1 MADLRISQLPP
12 LAGALLQAADPL
24 AVADLSASETKQVT
38 VKDLVQAGVSMIDPG
53 SIPGDKLSVA
63 IPAKFIGTR
72 ELADDAVTEAKLAN
86 QSTAVIGATQPAS
99 GAYIGQLAVVTGTP
113 NALSVWDGGGWR
125 SLSQA
130 IATITGGTI
139 GPVTTN
145 VTVAG
150 TAASVQARI
159 VNSTGAAQFVAGPA
173 TTAGSVTLR
182 GITSDDLPKA
192 TNALRGAVS
201 VPVGS
206 GLTINGGGSGLEANI
221 EIDNAVTA
229 SAVGQ
234 LVTYNN
240 RGLVTGGRAV
250 LSSDL
255 PLATAGSTGVI
266 AAGVEFSVDVS
277 GVMRHVNQLA
287 AGSATKVQYD
297 QQGHVTGALPLV
309 AGDIPALNASKI
321 TTGAFDSARIANG
334 SLTKDKFA
342 NYATTVIQEA
352 DPGAGDY
359 IGQFWYRESDAQ
371 LRTWSA
377 NSWIPVGF
385 GRLSQENLRFCGTFN
400 AATGSITQVTTFGTA
415 AGLKAGAAIP
425 AATEPLT
432 GAYLVATT
440 PGTYNGDVYDNGD
453 WALCIGTQWIRV
465 DTLSSAGG
473 GSTIN
478 LGDLLNVT
486 LTTPQSGDSL
496 IFDASTNTWKN
507 RSTHG
512 VKINLIEAFDGVRTS
527 FTTSRQVVSE
537 NNLIVSVGGVI
548 QEPGVDFTA
557 PTGGSTINFLTAPP
571 AGSDHWILQEASLDG
586 GGGGGGT
593 TLPPGTAAEEYLK
606 WSATLLAWQP
616 SNTLEG
622 GSF

>member
-139 GPVTTN
+139 GPVTTD

-309 AGDIPALNASKI
+309 AGDIPALDASKI
-321 TTGAFDSARIANG
+321 TTGTFAPTLFRARSITQQMMGDYAFA
-334 SLTKDKFA
+334 
-342 NYATTVIQEA
+342 YIQESVPSA
-352 DPGAGDY
+352 GVGAHP
-359 IGQFWYRESDAQ
+359 IGMIWLQESTGQ
-371 LRTWSA
+371 VSVWNG
-377 NSWIPVGF
+377 NSWMKTGASTLF
-385 GRLSQENLRFCGTFN
+385 NRNLRYGGSYN
-400 AATGSITQVTTFGTA
+400 AATGAITGVTQFGTA
-415 AGLKAGAAIP
+415 EGFKVGDTIP
-425 AATEPLT
+425 AAADKIAGLYFVAST
-432 GAYLVATT
+432 GGSSSSLVGGAVFD
-440 PGTYNGDVYDNGD
+440 PGD
-453 WALCIGTQWIRV
+453 WLLCQGATGGWVRI
-465 DTLSSAGG
+465 DTLS
-473 GSTIN
+473 
-478 LGDLLNVT
+478 
-486 LTTPQSGDSL
+486 
-496 IFDASTNTWKN
+496 
-507 RSTHG
+507 
-512 VKINLIEAFDGVRTS
+512 
-527 FTTSRQVVSE
+527 
-537 NNLIVSVGGVI
+537 
-548 QEPGVDFTA
+548 
-557 PTGGSTINFLTAPP
+557 
-571 AGSDHWILQEASLDG
+571 G
-586 GGGGGGT
+586 GGGGGGSTVSHLDDLLDVTLTAPT
-593 TLPPGTAAEEYLK
+593 TGDLLQFNDRGQWVNASVLDEGTY
-606 WSATLLAWQP
+606 P
-616 SNTLEG
+616 
-622 GSF
+622 